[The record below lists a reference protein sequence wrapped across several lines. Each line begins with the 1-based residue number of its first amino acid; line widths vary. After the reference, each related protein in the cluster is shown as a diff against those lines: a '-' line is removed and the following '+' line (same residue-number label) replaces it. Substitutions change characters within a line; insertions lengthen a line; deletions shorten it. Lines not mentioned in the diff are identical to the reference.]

1 MRRDGRSQ
9 RIAQLGQPKEPR
21 RTCSRWLVEFPK
33 TMSQYF
39 VCVDR
44 NPAAY
49 LPCQWHCA
57 HAVSTVATEPS
68 AHHSS
73 MYRTKRPYFQ
83 PPAPILPPATLRTR
97 TSLRQLWFAH
107 VALSAISRCRR
118 ARTFACRFSRSLRW
132 NCRSLHA
139 EEHCTALRCCHG
151 TETWRALSG
160 RPHRSVDRSADRSER
175 LAHRGAERLQAD
187 APAACPRRCM
197 CCWVVRQA
205 NHGMQHHTYGMQQDT
220 SVSAGLLA
228 KLRGRWRLH

>member
-1 MRRDGRSQ
+1 MIHQPKISDWMRRDGRSQ

-139 EEHCTALRCCHG
+139 EEHCTDCDAATG
-151 TETWRALSG
+151 PNVERAQWATTAG
-160 RPHRSVDRSADRSER
+160 RSVGRAVANDSHIAERSACRR
-175 LAHRGAERLQAD
+175 TPRPLARA
-187 APAACPRRCM
+187 AAC
-197 CCWVVRQA
+197 
-205 NHGMQHHTYGMQQDT
+205 
-220 SVSAGLLA
+220 SVGLFA
-228 KLRGRWRLH
+228 KLTMACNVIHMACNMTHQFLLVC